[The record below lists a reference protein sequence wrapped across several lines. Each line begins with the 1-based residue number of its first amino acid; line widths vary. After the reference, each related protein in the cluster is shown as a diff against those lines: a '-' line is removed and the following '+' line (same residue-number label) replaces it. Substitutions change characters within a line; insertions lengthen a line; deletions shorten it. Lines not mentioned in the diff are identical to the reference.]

1 MAISNG
7 VGLFMNQLTLAEVMS
22 CLKALFFV
30 ELAYCCALYF
40 IKISILFCFL
50 RLSTALKDKLYRPTL
65 IWMVVMTLQ
74 FLATIITVCLQCRP
88 ITYFWNKGQPGTCID
103 TTSFTYFQNAYT
115 IFSDIVIIILPLPF
129 LLEVNRATS
138 QKIALATVF
147 MIGILSTIASCV
159 RLSTVRAFALAK
171 DPIYDVAPIILWSH
185 IEIHLGVICACAP
198 VHGAHLVVKKGLPT
212 EESWALLLRQGL
224 ARLYNI

>member
-1 MAISNG
+1 
-7 VGLFMNQLTLAEVMS
+7 
-22 CLKALFFV
+22 
-30 ELAYCCALYF
+30 
-40 IKISILFCFL
+40 
-50 RLSTALKDKLYRPTL
+50 
-65 IWMVVMTLQ
+65 MTLQ
-74 FLATIITVCLQCRP
+74 FLATIITICLQCRP
-88 ITYFWNKGQPGTCID
+88 ITFFWNKGQLGTCID

-138 QKIALATVF
+138 QKFALATIF

-159 RLSTVRAFALAK
+159 RLSTIRAFALAK

-198 VHGAHLVVKKGLPT
+198 ALKGLFSRLSHTSVKQGSLDEGILQSNGVDIHEVSCDISKNSKVHGAHLVVKKRFSTDEP
-212 EESWALLLRQGL
+212 
-224 ARLYNI
+224 